1 MLKTTLYRNPYSAA
15 FVMLLCLLLALVPL
29 EASVNEQL
37 TSMLKV
43 TLTVYALA
51 RSLNAVLSVVQ
62 ETELSIEPMGVGVT
76 LAPGQILDP
85 LNDLIEQFST
95 VLLMASASLG
105 IQKILLPLGD
115 IPWFRWSLVVLAA
128 AALLIALWPKKP
140 VRWQSR
146 FFNLLLILTLL
157 RLAIPLTVL
166 TANQLQLW
174 LEQDRQDAIAVLQT
188 TQQQV
193 AAIQPDMET
202 TERSWYQGI
211 TDNLDIKAKL
221 RSIEQRV
228 EEAINAAIY
237 LLAEFVLT
245 MLLIP
250 IGFLFIAWRLIGTII
265 GGRSVN

>member
-1 MLKTTLYRNPYSAA
+1 MKTTLYRNPYSAA
-15 FVMLLCLLLALVPL
+15 FIMLLCLLLALIPL
-29 EASVNEQL
+29 EASLDNQL
-37 TSMLKV
+37 TNMLKV
-43 TLTVYALA
+43 TLTVYAIA
-51 RSLNAVLSVVQ
+51 RSLNAVLSVAQ
-62 ETELSIEPMGVGVT
+62 GTELSIEPMGVGVT

-115 IPWFRWSLVVLAA
+115 IPWFRWGLVVLTG
-128 AALLIALWPKKP
+128 AALLVALWPKKSI
-140 VRWQSR
+140 RWQTK
-146 FFNLLLILTLL
+146 FFNLVLILTLL

-166 TANQLQLW
+166 TSNHLQLW
-174 LEQDRQDAIAVLQT
+174 LEQDRLDAIAVLQT

-221 RSIEQRV
+221 QSVERRA

-237 LLAEFVLT
+237 LFAEFVLI

-250 IGFLFIAWRLIGTII
+250 IGFLFIAWRLVGNII
-265 GGRSVN
+265 GNRSAN